1 MLVNPVFSPWRRRTI
16 PHIRRIF
23 EAEGIEVRLIET
35 PPANS
40 GRRILPDPDLD
51 AVVVCGGDGTV
62 FGLLSEVAG
71 TGIPIGI
78 CPLGTGN
85 ILAQNLGIPRN
96 PVAAAQ
102 TLLRAQPISV
112 PLAKVTFGVPRQE
125 SLFAMSAGIG
135 GHAAMMRAA
144 YRYGKHRT
152 GRLAYF
158 AAGFEL
164 LAAHALEPFEL
175 EITTISGETITR
187 TSSEMIAVRV
197 SSLNLWR
204 PGGGLQ
210 FPFLRLASVEGT
222 SRLRL
227 LQASLQA
234 LALGAGRRDRAA
246 GPRAAAHYEDVLR
259 VQARTIPRQ
268 RYTRQLS
275 LQADGEILSTLAPE
289 APVTIEMAGVS
300 ADFLRVTR

>member
-1 MLVNPVFSPWRRRTI
+1 MLVNPVFSSWRRRTI
-16 PHIRRIF
+16 PHIRHIF
-23 EAEGIEVRLIET
+23 QAEGIDVRLVET

-40 GRRILPDPDLD
+40 RRRILPDLDLD
-51 AVVVCGGDGTV
+51 AVIVCGGDGTV
-62 FGLLSEVAG
+62 FGLLKEIAG
-71 TGIPIGI
+71 TGVPVGI
-78 CPLGTGN
+78 CPFGTGN
-85 ILAQNLGIPRN
+85 ILAQNLGIPRD
-96 PVAAAQ
+96 PVAAARA
-102 TLLRAQPISV
+102 LLRARPISV
-112 PLAKVTFGVPRQE
+112 PLAKAVFGALQQE

-164 LAAHALEPFEL
+164 LATHALEPFEL
-175 EITTISGETITR
+175 AITTTSGETVTR
-187 TSSEMIAVRV
+187 ASSEMIAVRV

-204 PGGGLQ
+204 PGGDLQ

-227 LQASLQA
+227 LQASVQA
-234 LALGAGRRDRAA
+234 LALGAGRRDREPASR
-246 GPRAAAHYEDVLR
+246 GAAHYEDVLR

-268 RYTRQLS
+268 RYTRPLS
-275 LQADGEILSTLAPE
+275 LQADGEILSILTPE

-300 ADFLRVTR
+300 ADFLRVID